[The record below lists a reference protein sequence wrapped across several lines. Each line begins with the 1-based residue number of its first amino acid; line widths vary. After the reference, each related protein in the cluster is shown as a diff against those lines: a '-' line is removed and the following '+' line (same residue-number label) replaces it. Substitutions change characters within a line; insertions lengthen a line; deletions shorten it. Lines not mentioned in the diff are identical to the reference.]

1 MTVENVEVH
10 LGRVYVAPDAHWPA
24 RTIGMARGREWRW
37 RKWEMTGAPDGPK
50 STGRR
55 LAVDVYRSAKESV
68 EWLWPRLVVGGMV
81 VYDDYGFQQCEGITR
96 FVNEQRGYTDRVVIY
111 NLNGHGVI
119 VKTAQA
125 AAAAT

>member
-55 LAVDVYRSAKESV
+55 LAVDVYRSACPESSGTGKAMTQ
-68 EWLWPRLVVGGMV
+68 P
-81 VYDDYGFQQCEGITR
+81 
-96 FVNEQRGYTDRVVIY
+96 
-111 NLNGHGVI
+111 HG
-119 VKTAQA
+119 
-125 AAAAT
+125 ATSALER